1 MNHNKN
7 KWAYRY
13 VAEFIG
19 GGYINHLVVVTNLG
33 KKYADQIYLKML
45 EEYCEDKK
53 KDWFS
58 FYFTGKTKESVGK

>member
-1 MNHNKN
+1 MKINKN

-33 KKYADQIYLKML
+33 QRYADQIYLKIL
-45 EEYCEDKK
+45 EEYCEDRNKE
-53 KDWFS
+53 WFS
-58 FYFTGKTKESVGK
+58 FYFTGKTRESVG

>member
-1 MNHNKN
+1 MNKNKN

-33 KKYADQIYLKML
+33 KKYADEIYLKML
-45 EEYCEDKK
+45 EEYCEDRNKN
-53 KDWFS
+53 WFS
-58 FYFTGKTKESVGK
+58 FYFTGKAKESVG